1 MIVGKNSAKLGFT
14 WYVKTIVKCVS
25 GIAVIVLSIPN
36 YPYLS
41 ILGVLA
47 FALGVYEA
55 LKEYNALS
63 AVKPVAS
70 GEYKMN
76 VNKDEITAGYYPEQS
91 KDDNTASEK

>member
-25 GIAVIVLSIPN
+25 GIAVIGLSFPN

-47 FALGVYEA
+47 FALGVYES

-76 VNKDEITAGYYPEQS
+76 VNKDEITAGYYPEES
-91 KDDNTASEK
+91 KDTNISEK